1 MLGLNVRVMTETGKV
16 SNQIVVD
23 LLARCDIAH
32 DEAFTCQIR
41 PFEFGFGGQGMA
53 SRQHHEDPF
62 APEML
67 RFAAIPGCRSGYESD
82 VQIQLPDGSDVLGR
96 ISIYK
101 IDLNGRMARPEPSQE
116 VKQKSRRQRR
126 KYPDLEQS
134 LVSPANRR
142 PVRPDPASLKLARP
156 LRASKRPSRRPPAVR
171 GVGPVWPASALRLL
185 RRPRRALP
193 DGPKRVTIGAS

>member
-1 MLGLNVRVMTETGKV
+1 MTETGKV

-32 DEAFTCQIR
+32 YEAFTCQIR
-41 PFEFGFGGQGMA
+41 PFEFGFGGQGMV

-67 RFAAIPGCRSGYESD
+67 GFAAIPGCHSGYECD
-82 VQIQLPDGSDVLGR
+82 VQIQLPDGRDVLGR
-96 ISIYK
+96 ISIYE

-134 LVSPANRR
+134 LVSPTDRGNLGHADVDLPKGMPGTAQEFLSR
-142 PVRPDPASLKLARP
+142 DGQSHPA
-156 LRASKRPSRRPPAVR
+156 
-171 GVGPVWPASALRLL
+171 GVSYE
-185 RRPRRALP
+185 
-193 DGPKRVTIGAS
+193 K

>member
-62 APEML
+62 AQEML

-134 LVSPANRR
+134 LVSPTDRGNLGHADVDLPKSMPGAAQKLLPGDRQ
-142 PVRPDPASLKLARP
+142 PHPARMSYE
-156 LRASKRPSRRPPAVR
+156 
-171 GVGPVWPASALRLL
+171 
-185 RRPRRALP
+185 
-193 DGPKRVTIGAS
+193 